1 MSVVEQEVERCI
13 KVKVR
18 DEDML
23 VAGKEGDAS
32 EEEEIELVVDEDQK
46 DIRKFL
52 QSEEG
57 TNGCR
62 TTLTRRH
69 TASYSSSLS
78 NSHSCL
84 PSAALL
90 SPLVHTQMSHLLT
103 VQCLLTHA
111 ALVCFC
117 N

>member
-1 MSVVEQEVERCI
+1 MSVVEQEVEGEAGE
-13 KVKVR
+13 VS

-46 DIRKFL
+46 DMGEFL

-57 TNGCR
+57 QKGCG

-69 TASYSSSLS
+69 TASYNSSLR

-84 PSAALL
+84 SSAALL
-90 SPLVHTQMSHLLT
+90 SP
-103 VQCLLTHA
+103 
-111 ALVCFC
+111 
-117 N
+117 

>member
-1 MSVVEQEVERCI
+1 MSVVEQEVESEAGEAS
-13 KVKVR
+13 

-46 DIRKFL
+46 YMREFL

-57 TNGCR
+57 ENGCR
-62 TTLTRRH
+62 ITLTRRH
-69 TASYSSSLS
+69 TASYNCSLR

-84 PSAALL
+84 PSA
-90 SPLVHTQMSHLLT
+90 SSHPLTTSSH
-103 VQCLLTHA
+103 
-111 ALVCFC
+111 
-117 N
+117 